1 MPGAAARAAPSTA
14 EEDLPTMLTDREYA
28 DYRESYDSLRRLAA
42 RCRADAGLRARIE
55 GGDRAGL
62 ELEVPA
68 GVELRVVEQT
78 PERYYLPL
86 PPNPNAV
93 IAESQLEG
101 VAGGSSTLSS
111 AGTAST
117 IPSSVSTIG
126 TAGSASAADVRG

>member
-1 MPGAAARAAPSTA
+1 
-14 EEDLPTMLTDREYA
+14 MLTEQEYA
-28 DYRESYDSLRRLAA
+28 DYRESYASLRRLAA

-55 GGDRAGL
+55 GGDRAAL
-62 ELEVPA
+62 ELEIPP

-78 PERYYLPL
+78 PERFYLPL

-93 IAESQLEG
+93 IDESRLEG
-101 VAGGSSTLSS
+101 VAGGSTLSS

-117 IPSSVSTIG
+117 IPSSVSTLG

>member
-1 MPGAAARAAPSTA
+1 
-14 EEDLPTMLTDREYA
+14 MLTDQEYA
-28 DYRESYDSLRRLAA
+28 AYRESYDSLRRLAA

-55 GGDRAGL
+55 SGDRAGL
-62 ELEVPA
+62 ELLEVPA
-68 GVELRVVEQT
+68 GVELRVVEQS

-117 IPSSVSTIG
+117 IPSSVSTLG